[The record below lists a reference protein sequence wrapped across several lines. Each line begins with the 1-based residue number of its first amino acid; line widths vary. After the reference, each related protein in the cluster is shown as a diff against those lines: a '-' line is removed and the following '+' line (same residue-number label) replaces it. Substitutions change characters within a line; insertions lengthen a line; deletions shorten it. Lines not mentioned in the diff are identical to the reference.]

1 MNESPNNAY
10 SFMFAD
16 YFLALSKWFK
26 AIPTYRQDY
35 DPKTESYYQEYPRVI
50 YGQPSA
56 VFRKMSDT
64 KESLNG
70 RIKLPVISFFALS
83 YRRIKE
89 RQNPYARYT
98 SQLKDEYD
106 PEAVG
111 ESRAAQVYEINYNV
125 SVWTANNKSR
135 DDLVSRIIRNFN
147 TTLTLS
153 YYPDPVRYP
162 NDFIWMPFK
171 LEDDIND
178 ASEFEMLDEKDT
190 RDIIRTD
197 FIISGEA
204 LLPLETKFYAPI
216 KSIAVSQYIETK
228 LAENSPNGQYRID
241 VVSDADEP
249 LSFEINTTE
258 KL

>member
-26 AIPTYRQDY
+26 TIPTYRQDY
-35 DPKTESYYQEYPRVI
+35 DPKTQTYFQEYPRVI

-56 VFRKMSDT
+56 VFRKIADT
-64 KESLNG
+64 KETVNG
-70 RIKLPVISFFALS
+70 RTKLPVISFFALS
-83 YRRIKE
+83 YRRVKE

-98 SQLKDEYD
+98 SELKDEYN

-135 DDLVSRIIRNFN
+135 DDLISRIIRNFN
-147 TTLTLS
+147 TTLTLT
-153 YYPDPVRYP
+153 YYPDPVHYP
-162 NDFIWMPFK
+162 NDYIWMPFK

-190 RDIIRTD
+190 RDLIRTD
-197 FIISGEA
+197 FIIMGEA

-216 KSIAVSQYIETK
+216 KSIAVKTFIENK
-228 LAENSPNGQYRID
+228 AADNSPNGQFRID
-241 VVSDADEP
+241 VTSLPDEP
-249 LSFEINTTE
+249 LVFEVNTSE
-258 KL
+258 IL